1 MSIKNFNTTPTL
13 PPTNP
18 EGINVKVSKVCESYD
33 ESFVTQPDGI
43 VRDRFVSDS
52 PYQNYKSD
60 ICQHYD
66 EFSNSLTHI
75 SGNMPK
81 ISSFLQELGITI
93 RESQDD
99 LIERCKSIDGSIVDT
114 NNFATFLDI
123 MSEIKKPFWV
133 SDILNQI
140 DYNPE
145 ALTI

>member
-1 MSIKNFNTTPTL
+1 
-13 PPTNP
+13 
-18 EGINVKVSKVCESYD
+18 
-33 ESFVTQPDGI
+33 
-43 VRDRFVSDS
+43 
-52 PYQNYKSD
+52 
-60 ICQHYD
+60 
-66 EFSNSLTHI
+66 
-75 SGNMPK
+75 MPK

-145 ALTI
+145 ALTIWNDFSGVNEKWGKFL